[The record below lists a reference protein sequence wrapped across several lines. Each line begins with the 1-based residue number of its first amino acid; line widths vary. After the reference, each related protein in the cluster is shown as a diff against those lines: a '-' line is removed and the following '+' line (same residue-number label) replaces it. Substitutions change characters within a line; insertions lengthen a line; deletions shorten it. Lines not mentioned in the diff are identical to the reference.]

1 MTLTRLRAP
10 LAMLAALAL
19 LMLGAVV
26 GVPGAVA
33 QPGAMAVPTGNG
45 QQVCPEGNDNDS
57 GGVWRKIDSDE
68 IGDHATSTDGD
79 GEALQVEVDA
89 LAGQYI
95 VQFCVK
101 AGQTVEIVDVDPGV
115 TTLSI
120 DAPDD
125 ESGKVHAISHV
136 SVREVPYLAPTCEG
150 LEHPDGGLSA
160 GEHVNIEVQN
170 LLDGT
175 TQKFN
180 FHADSDE
187 EYAGVTH
194 FDPTDHPDWPGWT
207 DYAIV
212 WIQVNALNY
221 HWKGFVECGELP
233 AEVSPVVEVTQAQ
246 CEAQPG
252 VVLGQTIVSTA
263 GIAVHGAVGAEV
275 VVKDAAGEVVV
286 GDDLLDLDAGAYTVT
301 VTLGADQEFGE
312 LGDGWT
318 AEGGVAT
325 FTAVIDEL
333 EDCWE
338 LVVVEPAVSVTD
350 VCGLTDDTVTGVP
363 TVGVSYS
370 VPELE
375 TPETWTIVATAVE
388 GYVFDDEKTTRTF
401 TGTFEDQ
408 QCPEPSPSPSVEPS
422 PSPSP
427 SEDPTP
433 EPSPSP
439 SDEPTEEPSPEPSED
454 PTPTPTPSP
463 SDEPSLEP
471 SPSPS
476 PSEDPTPGPSPSPS
490 DEPTEEPS
498 PEPSEDPT
506 PTPTETPEPTKASLD
521 GSVAVGECVADAPWI
536 AYEIEL
542 EDPDGQAVP
551 DENGQYPA
559 YLVLTDGTN
568 EATIS
573 LGVLG
578 EDGTLSGRALWP
590 GASVADDGVTAT
602 GWPGWTQ
609 DAEGRWVET
618 DENYAWTRGDV
629 DATLVVNPDIAVALD
644 YPDATPECAN
654 PPAEPEPGQGG
665 VDPIVDDE
673 PTPAAQPT
681 SPALPQTG
689 SDVAL
694 FAIGALLL
702 IGAGGA
708 FLWLRRRA

>member
-1 MTLTRLRAP
+1 MTLTRLRAQ

-57 GGVWRKIDSDE
+57 GGVWRKIDSEE

-89 LAGQYI
+89 SAGQYI

-150 LEHPDGGLSA
+150 LEHPDGGLA
-160 GEHVNIEVQN
+160 PHGHVNIKVEN
-170 LLDGT
+170 LATGESQT
-175 TQKFN
+175 FN
-180 FHADSDE
+180 FHADFDRE
-187 EYAGVTH
+187 TEDPDDYLYGDQTF
-194 FDPTDHPDWPGWT
+194 FDPRDHANWPGWST
-207 DYAIV
+207 YAITWV
-212 WIQVNALNY
+212 QLDDENY
-221 HWKGFVECGELP
+221 HWTGFVECGEPP

-252 VVLGQTIVSTA
+252 VVLGHTIVSTA
-263 GIAVHGAVGAEV
+263 GIAVHGTFGAEV

-318 AEGGVAT
+318 AEGSVAT

-338 LVVVEPAVSVTD
+338 LVVVEPAVEVTD

-375 TPETWTIVATAVE
+375 APETWTIVATADE

-454 PTPTPTPSP
+454 PTPTPTP
-463 SDEPSLEP
+463 
-471 SPSPS
+471 
-476 PSEDPTPGPSPSPS
+476 
-490 DEPTEEPS
+490 
-498 PEPSEDPT
+498 
-506 PTPTETPEPTKASLD
+506 TETPEPTEASLD

-618 DENYAWTRGDV
+618 DENYAWTRSDI
-629 DATLVVNPDIAVALD
+629 DATLVVNPDIAVGLD